1 MKSASSPTWSAL
13 SALSTSSAPRMRV
26 LAWSALTIGI
36 LGLSAC
42 ASFNGITSAQHIAQ
56 PGDYA
61 VERSFASSGNQGQ
74 WPSAN
79 WIEQFGD
86 PQLSALITE
95 AMANNPSL
103 QQAQARIAAAGAL
116 AESKGAPLLPSVTA
130 DAGISRN
137 LFPETTIYP
146 SPYGGNWYTEKKAF
160 VNLGYELDVWG
171 KNHAALEQAVSQAK
185 AAQAAAQETRL
196 VLASSIA
203 ATYNELA
210 TQYALHE
217 ILQRTVTQR
226 ESLQKITADRVRSG
240 LDTQIERRQS
250 QGSSAEARA
259 QLVQSEGQITLTRQ
273 QLGALI
279 GKGPDRGL
287 QITPPRMAVLKTPP
301 LPAQL
306 PLNLLGR
313 RPDIVAARWQVEAA
327 SKGIDVSKSRFYPDI
342 NLSASLG
349 FDSLLNANPFTAA
362 AKSIS
367 YGPAISLPIFE
378 GGALRANLKGSYASY
393 DLAVATY
400 NQTLN
405 DAYSDVAKQLTGIH
419 TIDQQLPIR
428 RDALD
433 ASQHA
438 YDLAKERYRIGLT
451 SQLVVLN
458 AETALLAQQQALI
471 GLEASRRSQQIGLF
485 KALGG
490 GFDAQQAGLA
500 IVAPAN
506 AAASAQ

>member
-1 MKSASSPTWSAL
+1 MKSASLPAL
-13 SALSTSSAPRMRV
+13 PVSRMRV
-26 LAWSALTIGI
+26 IACCALSIGL
-36 LGLSAC
+36 LGLSGC
-42 ASFNGITSAQHIAQ
+42 ASFTGIQSDKHIAE
-56 PGDYA
+56 PADYA
-61 VERSFASSGNQGQ
+61 VDRSLASQGSQGQ

-86 PQLSALITE
+86 PQLSALIAE
-95 AMANNPSL
+95 AMDNNPSL

-116 AESKGAPLLPSVTA
+116 AESKGAPLLPTVTA

-146 SPYGGNWYTEKKAF
+146 APYGGNWFTEKKAF

-210 TQYALHE
+210 TEYALHE
-217 ILQRTVTQR
+217 ILARTLAQR
-226 ESLQKITADRVRSG
+226 ESLQKITADRVRTG

-287 QITPPRMAVLKTPP
+287 QITPPRMAILHTPA
-301 LPAQL
+301 LPSEL

-327 SKGIDVSKSRFYPDI
+327 SKDIDMSKARFYPDI

-378 GGALRANLKGSYASY
+378 GGALRANLKGAYASY

-405 DAYSDVAKQLTGIH
+405 DAYSDVAKQITGIR
-419 TIDQQLPIR
+419 TIDRQLPIR
-428 RDALD
+428 REALD
-433 ASQHA
+433 ASQHG

-471 GLEASRRSQQIGLF
+471 SLEASRRSQQIGLF

-500 IVAPAN
+500 IAAPDAKRT
-506 AAASAQ
+506 AAQ

>member
-1 MKSASSPTWSAL
+1 MKFPSSPVL
-13 SALSTSSAPRMRV
+13 PAPVSRMRV
-26 LAWSALTIGI
+26 IALCALTVGT
-36 LGLSAC
+36 LGLAGC
-42 ASFNGITSAQHIAQ
+42 ANFDGIQSDKKIAQ

-61 VERSFASSGNQGQ
+61 VDRSLAGQAGGGQ

-86 PQLSALITE
+86 PQLSALIAE
-95 AMANNPSL
+95 AMENSPSL
-103 QQAQARIAAAGAL
+103 QQAQARINAAAAL
-116 AESKGAPLLPSVTA
+116 AESKGAPLLPTVSA
-130 DAGISRN
+130 DAGITRN

-146 SPYGGNWYTEKKAF
+146 APYGGNWYTDKKAF
-160 VNLGYELDVWG
+160 VNLNYELDLWG
-171 KNHAALEQAVSQAK
+171 KNHAALQQAVSQTK

-203 ATYNELA
+203 SVYNELA
-210 TQYALHE
+210 TQYALHA
-217 ILQRTVTQR
+217 ILARTVAQR

-273 QLGALI
+273 QLGTLL

-287 QITPPRMAVLKTPP
+287 QIAAPRLNVLKTPA
-301 LPAQL
+301 LPAEL

-327 SKGIDVSKSRFYPDI
+327 SKDIDISKARFYPDI

-349 FDSLLNANPFTAA
+349 FDSLLNANPITAA

-367 YGPAISLPIFE
+367 YGPALSLPIFE
-378 GGALRANLKGSYASY
+378 GGALRANLKGAYASY
-393 DLAVATY
+393 DLAVANY

-405 DAYSDVAKQLTGIH
+405 EAYSDVARQITGIH
-419 TIDQQLPIR
+419 SIDQQLPIR

-433 ASQHA
+433 ASQHG

-458 AETALLAQQQALI
+458 AETALLAQQQALVT
-471 GLEASRRSQQIGLF
+471 LEASRRNQQIALF

-500 IVAPAN
+500 M
-506 AAASAQ
+506 AAQASAPSP